1 MSEIHKNNLRD
12 PLISILFTLFFV
24 VVGFH
29 IIGPTIGA
37 VLAYPFYP
45 GNHIEF
51 ANALKEPFKH
61 PEFRGSLMLMQS
73 FATVVGTIVVPA
85 FLLRGQRR
93 NLTSLFQSYW
103 YAQPVFIVA
112 ILVIVFMGVNS
123 IVIEWNQKIEF
134 PGDEWARSFEDLFAE
149 GTRYLTEF
157 NSIYDLI
164 GVFIMI
170 AVLPAIGEEIVFR
183 GMIQN
188 DLLRATKNPHIA
200 IWVSAIVFS
209 AFHIQFFGFFP
220 RMLLGAL
227 FGYLYYWSGNLWIA
241 VIAHFVNN
249 GTQVIAMYLFKKGF
263 INIDMED
270 STSTPWQAVVFS
282 VIFSALLLYSF
293 KRFYNDH
300 PKSDLPD

>member
-12 PLISILFTLFFV
+12 PLISVLLTLFFV

-29 IIGPTIGA
+29 IIGPAIGLIPA
-37 VLAYPFYP
+37 FISYP
-45 GNHIEF
+45 GDHTEF
-51 ANALKEPFKH
+51 EAAIKEPFKH
-61 PEFRGSLMLMQS
+61 PEFKASLMWLQA
-73 FATVVGTIVVPA
+73 FATIVGTIVVPA
-85 FLLRGQRR
+85 LFLRKQRR
-93 NLTSLFQSYW
+93 SLTSLFQTYW
-103 YAQPVFIVA
+103 YALPVFIVA

-170 AVLPAIGEEIVFR
+170 AILPAIGEEIVFR

-200 IWVSAIVFS
+200 IWVSAIIFS

-249 GTQVIAMYLFKKGF
+249 GTQVIAMYLYKRGF
-263 INIDMED
+263 VNIDLED

-293 KRFYNDH
+293 KRFYNDN
-300 PKSDLPD
+300 PKTDIPD